1 MSKMAE
7 LDWQIEYMA
16 CEDGMS
22 AVDIAEQLGCPIDI
36 VNAWFKNCWHLGR
49 RATQPLQHQQQL
61 ML

>member
-1 MSKMAE
+1 MSVMSE

-22 AVDIAEQLGCPIDI
+22 AADIAEQLGCPIDI
-36 VNAWFKNCWHLGR
+36 VNAWFKEAGIWDEEPHSFK
-49 RATQPLQHQQQL
+49 QL

>member
-1 MSKMAE
+1 MSVMSE

-36 VNAWFKNCWHLGR
+36 VNAWFKNAGIWDEE
-49 RATQPLQHQQQL
+49 PLSPYNTNNS
-61 ML
+61 